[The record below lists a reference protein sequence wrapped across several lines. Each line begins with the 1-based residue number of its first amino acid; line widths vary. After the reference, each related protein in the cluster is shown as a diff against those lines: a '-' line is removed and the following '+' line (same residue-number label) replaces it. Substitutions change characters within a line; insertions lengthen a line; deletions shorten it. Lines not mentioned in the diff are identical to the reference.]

1 MTWTKP
7 VFEFVELCSEV
18 TTYFYHR

>member
-7 VFEFVELCSEV
+7 QFEIVDLCSEV
-18 TTYFYHR
+18 TSYLYRR